1 MASVGAALIAASFL
15 SPAASSAATF
25 TDSDR
30 VIVKLNGTDATV
42 TVTAPKGNFCSADL
56 FRGDAKSLARQF
68 ETVDVDDDSSDTL
81 YEELRVDSGVLPVHV
96 VDPEFSDV
104 TFGIGAKNSP
114 ATTTYPLASQPAGT
128 YTAAAFCVGLKRTE
142 DDIIG
147 VPGSD
152 SIHLKSFT
160 IGGAPGV
167 PGAPDAGGSG
177 SLDTGSLGKLFG

>member
-1 MASVGAALIAASFL
+1 MKV
-15 SPAASSAATF
+15 
-25 TDSDR
+25 
-30 VIVKLNGTDATV
+30 NGTDATV
-42 TVTAPKGNFCSADL
+42 TVTAPKSNLCSTDL

-68 ETVDVDDDSSDTL
+68 EAVDVDDNSSGTP
-81 YEELRVDSGVLPVHV
+81 YEELRVNAGLPPVHV
-96 VDPEFSDV
+96 VDPEFADV
-104 TFGIGAKNSP
+104 TIGLQPKNSP
-114 ATTTYPLASQPAGT
+114 ATTTYSLASQPAGT

-142 DDIIG
+142 DGIIG

-167 PGAPDAGGSG
+167 PGTPDAGGSG